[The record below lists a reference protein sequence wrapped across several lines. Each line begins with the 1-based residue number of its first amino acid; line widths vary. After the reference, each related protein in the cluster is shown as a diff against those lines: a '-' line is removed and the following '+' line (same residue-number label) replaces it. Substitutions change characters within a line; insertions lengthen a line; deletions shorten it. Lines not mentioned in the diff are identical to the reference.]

1 MDIWKECDLRGE
13 KMNDNVLERIKKKL
27 GFDPT
32 NKEEMNAYLDNY
44 YNLKDNALSDEK
56 LVSEDKPS
64 VWSRLSLEELTW
76 LYDNNLIAF

>member
-1 MDIWKECDLRGE
+1 
-13 KMNDNVLERIKKKL
+13 MNDNVLERIKKKL

>member
-1 MDIWKECDLRGE
+1 
-13 KMNDNVLERIKKKL
+13 MNDNVLERIKKKL

-44 YNLKDNALSDEK
+44 YNLKDNALSYEK